1 MGNVGAGGLSY
12 RGGMPIH
19 PLDSPPLPLSTQV
32 MRRVLIFCGSRS
44 GVDPRHAALAA
55 GVGKLLAERGVG
67 MVYGGGALGLMGEA
81 GRAAIL
87 SGGEVEG
94 IIPQFLKD
102 WEVAE
107 PMCDRM
113 TVTDS
118 LHARKALMFERA
130 DAVLALPG
138 GLGTFD
144 ELIEVLSWRSLRLH
158 AKPVWL
164 MGDGNFW
171 APFLGLLRHAVDQG
185 FASPDILTF
194 VESVDGIDALAALL
208 PRP

>member
-1 MGNVGAGGLSY
+1 
-12 RGGMPIH
+12 MPKH
-19 PLDSPPLPLSTQV
+19 PLDSPAPPVSGKLL
-32 MRRVLIFCGSRS
+32 RNVLIFCGSRS
-44 GVDPRHAALAA
+44 GRDERHAALAA
-55 GVGKLLAERGVG
+55 GVGKLLAERRIGLI
-67 MVYGGGALGLMGEA
+67 YGGGALGLMGEL

-87 SGGEVEG
+87 AGGKAEG
-94 IIPQFLKD
+94 IIPKFLMD

-107 PMCDRM
+107 PLCTDI

-144 ELIEVLSWRSLRLH
+144 ELVEVLSWRSLRLH

-171 APFLGLLRHAVDQG
+171 EPFLALLRHAVDEG

-194 VESVDGIDALAALL
+194 VERVEGTDALAALL
-208 PRP
+208 PAA

>member
-1 MGNVGAGGLSY
+1 MLK
-12 RGGMPIH
+12 H
-19 PLDSPPLPLSTQV
+19 PLDSPSPPVSDALL
-32 MRRVLIFCGSRS
+32 RNVLIFCGSRS
-44 GVDPRHAALAA
+44 GSDPRHASLAA
-55 GVGKLLAERGVG
+55 AVGRLLAERGVG
-67 MVYGGGALGLMGEA
+67 LIYGGGALGLMGEA

-87 SGGEVEG
+87 GGGQVEG
-94 IIPQFLKD
+94 IIPRFLKE

-107 PMCDRM
+107 PMCENM

-118 LHARKALMFERA
+118 LHTRKALMFERA

-144 ELIEVLSWRSLRLH
+144 ELIEILSWRSLRLH

-164 MGDGNFW
+164 MGDGDFW
-171 APFLGLLRHAVDQG
+171 QPFIDLLRHAVDQG

-194 VESVDGIDALAALL
+194 VERLEGTDALAALL

>member
-1 MGNVGAGGLSY
+1 
-12 RGGMPIH
+12 MPTH
-19 PLDSPPLPLSTQV
+19 PLDSPAPPLSDGLV
-32 MRRVLIFCGSRS
+32 RSVLIFCGSRA
-44 GVDPRHAALAA
+44 GVDPRHSALAA
-55 GVGKLLAERGVG
+55 SVGSLLADRQVG
-67 MVYGGGALGLMGEA
+67 LVYGGGALGLMGEA

-87 SGGEVEG
+87 GGGKVEG

-107 PMCDRM
+107 PLCENMV
-113 TVTDS
+113 VTDS
-118 LHARKALMFERA
+118 LHARKALMFEHA

-164 MGDGNFW
+164 MGDGDFW
-171 APFLGLLRHAVDQG
+171 APFLNLLRHAVDQG

-194 VESVDGIDALAALL
+194 VERVDGIDALAALL